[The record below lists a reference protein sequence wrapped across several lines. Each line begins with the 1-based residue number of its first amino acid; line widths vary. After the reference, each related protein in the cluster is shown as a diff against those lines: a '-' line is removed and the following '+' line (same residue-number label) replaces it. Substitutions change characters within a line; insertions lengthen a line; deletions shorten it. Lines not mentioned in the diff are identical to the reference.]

1 MKVRNYE
8 KSEFTIFIIILVFI
22 LEILLVLFLS
32 KYKVYEYK
40 ILTGIVSKK
49 NLVTLVINKNEKEL
63 LNKNKKIYI
72 NNKYL
77 DYKIIEDRGY
87 LTKKNNIKYY
97 EVIIKVKTKEE
108 SNDVVKLSI
117 KDKKIECIRLLK
129 KIWEGG

>member
-129 KIWEGG
+129 KIWKGG

>member
-117 KDKKIECIRLLK
+117 KDKKIECIR
-129 KIWEGG
+129 